1 MHEVDPRTLEVRRAL
16 TAPRGFT
23 NKRLIVED
31 GVLVAAGSSR
41 RAAFDLETGRRLWPV
56 GAYRVRA
63 SQGCQW
69 LAVSGPLGSAYCG
82 ADTGV
87 VEEHDIRTGEL
98 TGRVSFDP
106 QFGRGG
112 DLVVDRTAD
121 GAQVLLEISA
131 EKRYS
136 ARWLLGPDVG
146 GRKVTHGEE
155 SVAMACSLAGRNPT
169 MYEWVN
175 YVGDTEPYVEVC
187 PSFTHRKE
195 AAPPG
200 RAVS

>member
-1 MHEVDPRTLEVRRAL
+1 M
-16 TAPRGFT
+16 
-23 NKRLIVED
+23 
-31 GVLVAAGSSR
+31 LVAAGSSG

-63 SQGCQW
+63 SHGCQW

-82 ADTGV
+82 SATGV
-87 VEEHDIRTGEL
+87 VEEHDIRTGER

-106 QFGRGG
+106 QFGSGG
-112 DLVVDRTAD
+112 DLVVDGTAD

-131 EKRYS
+131 EKPYY

-146 GRKVTHGEE
+146 GREVTLGEE

-169 MYEWVN
+169 MDEWAT
-175 YVGDTEPYVEVC
+175 YVGDTVSYVEVC
-187 PSFTHRKE
+187 PSFTTERRQRPLGE
-195 AAPPG
+195 Q
-200 RAVS
+200 

>member
-1 MHEVDPRTLEVRRAL
+1 MHEVDARTLRVRRTL

-23 NKRLIVED
+23 SRRLIIND
-31 GVLVAAGSSR
+31 GVLVAAGSSG
-41 RAAFDLETGRRLWPV
+41 RAAFDLESGRRLWPV
-56 GAYRVRA
+56 GAYRVR
-63 SQGCQW
+63 SSHGCQR
-69 LAVSGPLGSAYCG
+69 LAVSGPLGRVYCG
-82 ADTGV
+82 AINGV
-87 VEEHDIRTGEL
+87 VEEHDLRTGEL

-121 GAQVLLEISA
+121 GAQMLLEISA
-131 EKRYS
+131 EKSYS

-146 GRKVTHGEE
+146 GREVTHGEE

-169 MYEWVN
+169 MIEWET

-187 PSFTHRKE
+187 PSFTTERMQRPRGE
-195 AAPPG
+195 Q
-200 RAVS
+200 